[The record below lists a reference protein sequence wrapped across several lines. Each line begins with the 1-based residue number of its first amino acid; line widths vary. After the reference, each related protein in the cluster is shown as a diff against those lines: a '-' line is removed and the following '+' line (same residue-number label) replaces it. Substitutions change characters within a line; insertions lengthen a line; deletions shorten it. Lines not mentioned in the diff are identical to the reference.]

1 VIVDRRVPSTL
12 ATGELDLF
20 RANVRRF
27 LAKEVVPNADA
38 WRARGYIDRDLWR
51 KAGAL
56 GLLCASAPEEYGGG
70 GGNFWHEAV
79 IIEELARIAFP
90 DFSIPLQ
97 NVILAPYFAQYG
109 TEQQKRRWLPRM
121 ASGDLVAALAMS
133 EPGAGSDV
141 RAIRT
146 HARRKGDEY
155 VVNGQKTFITH
166 GHTSDLICLAVK
178 TDTGEGN
185 GVRGFSL
192 LVIEAEKTPGFR
204 RGRRLEKIGLKAQD
218 TAELFFDDA
227 RVPVNNLLGG
237 IEGRGFYQ
245 LMEQLAKERI
255 NIAMQALALSE
266 AALVE
271 TIAYVKQR
279 EVFGKRLF
287 DFQNTRMVLAEAKT
301 ATSVTRTFVESCIDQ
316 LISGTL
322 DPETAAMAKWW
333 ATEKQCEVI
342 DNCLQLHGGYGY
354 MLEYPIARMWT
365 DGRIQK
371 IWGGSNEVMKELIAR
386 AL

>member
-1 VIVDRRVPSTL
+1 MRTDL
-12 ATGELDLF
+12 DKGDLDLF
-20 RANVRRF
+20 RTTVRRF
-27 LAKEVVPNADA
+27 LSEEVTPNAGA
-38 WRARGYIDRDLWR
+38 WRAQGYIDRDLWR

-56 GLLCASAPEEYGGG
+56 GLLGASVPDEYGGG
-70 GGNFWHEAV
+70 GGNFWHETV
-79 IIEELARIAFP
+79 IIEELARIAFL

-97 NVILAPYFAQYG
+97 NVILAPYFVQYG
-109 TEQQKRRWLPRM
+109 TEEQKRLWLPRM
-121 ASGDLVAALAMS
+121 VSGDLVAALAMS
-133 EPGAGSDV
+133 EPDAGSDV

-146 HARRKGDEY
+146 HARREGTEY

-166 GHTSDLICLAVK
+166 GHTADLICLAVK
-178 TDTGEGN
+178 TDTSEDN

-192 LVIEAEKTPGFR
+192 LVIETDKTWGFR
-204 RGRRLEKIGLKAQD
+204 RGRRLDKVGLKAQD

-227 RVPVNNLLGG
+227 RVPADNLLGG
-237 IEGRGFYQ
+237 VEGRGFYQ

-271 TIAYVKQR
+271 TIAYVKER
-279 EVFGKRLF
+279 KAFGKRLM

-301 ATSVTRTFVESCIDQ
+301 ATSVTRTFVENCIEK
-316 LISGTL
+316 LIAGTL
-322 DPETAAMAKWW
+322 DAETAAMAKWW
-333 ATEKQCEVI
+333 ATDKQCEII
-342 DNCLQLHGGYGY
+342 DNCVQLHGGYGY
-354 MLEYPIARMWT
+354 MLEYPVARMWT

-371 IWGGSNEVMKELIAR
+371 IWGGSNEVMKDLIAR

>member
-1 VIVDRRVPSTL
+1 MAANTDQ
-12 ATGELDLF
+12 GELDLF
-20 RANVRRF
+20 RTTVRRF
-27 LAKEVVPNADA
+27 LSEEVGPNADA
-38 WRARGYIDRDLWR
+38 WRTRGHIDRDLWR

-56 GLLCASAPEEYGGG
+56 GLLCASVPEEYGGG
-70 GGNFWHEAV
+70 GGTFWHEAI

-97 NVILAPYFAQYG
+97 NVILAPYLVHYA
-109 TEQQKRRWLPRM
+109 TEDQRRRWLPPM

-141 RAIRT
+141 QAIRT
-146 HARRKGDEY
+146 SARRDGDEY

-166 GHTSDLICLAVK
+166 GHTADLICLAVK
-178 TDTGEGN
+178 TDTREAN

-192 LVIEAEKTPGFR
+192 LMIEADKTNGFR
-204 RGRRLEKIGLKAQD
+204 RGRLLDKVGLKAQD

-227 RVPVNNLLGG
+227 RVPATNLLGG

-245 LMEQLAKERI
+245 LMEQLAKERL
-255 NIAMQALALSE
+255 NIAMQALALTE
-266 AALVE
+266 AAINE
-271 TIAYVKQR
+271 TIAYVKERQI
-279 EVFGKRLF
+279 FGKRLM

-301 ATSVTRTFVESCIDQ
+301 TAAVTRVFVERCIEK
-316 LISGTL
+316 LVSGTL
-322 DPETAAMAKWW
+322 DAETAAMAKWW
-333 ATEKQCEVI
+333 ATDKQCAII
-342 DNCLQLHGGYGY
+342 DDCVQLHGGYGY

-371 IWGGSNEVMKELIAR
+371 IWGGSNELMKDLIAR

>member
-1 VIVDRRVPSTL
+1 MRSKPND
-12 ATGELDLF
+12 EDLDLF
-20 RANVRRF
+20 RATVRRF
-27 LAKEVVPNADA
+27 LQEEVVHNASG
-38 WRARGYIDRDLWR
+38 WRERGFIDRDLWR

-56 GLLCASAPEEYGGG
+56 GLLCASAPEEYGGA

-97 NVILAPYFAQYG
+97 NVILTPYFLQYG
-109 TEQQKRRWLPRM
+109 TEEQKRRWLPRM
-121 ASGDLVAALAMS
+121 ASGELVAALAMS

-146 HARRKGDEY
+146 RAHREGNEY

-166 GHTSDLICLAVK
+166 GHTADLICLAVK
-178 TDTGEGN
+178 TDTSEDN
-185 GVRGFSL
+185 GVHGFSL
-192 LVIEAEKTPGFR
+192 LVIETQNTTGFR
-204 RGRRLEKIGLKAQD
+204 RGRRLDKVGLKAQD

-227 RVPVNNLLGG
+227 RVPVDNLLGNV
-237 IEGRGFYQ
+237 EGRGFYQ
-245 LMEQLAKERI
+245 LMEQLAKERV
-255 NIAMQALALSE
+255 NIAMQALALGE
-266 AALVE
+266 AAVME
-271 TIAYVKQR
+271 TVAYVR
-279 EVFGKRLF
+279 ERKVFGKHLME
-287 DFQNTRMVLAEAKT
+287 FQNTRMVLAEAKT
-301 ATSVTRTFVESCIDQ
+301 ANMVTRAFVENCIDK
-316 LISGTL
+316 LVTGTL

-333 ATEKQCEVI
+333 ATDKQCEII
-342 DNCLQLHGGYGY
+342 DSCVQLHGGYGY
-354 MLEYPIARMWT
+354 MLEYPVARMWT

>member
-1 VIVDRRVPSTL
+1 MQ
-12 ATGELDLF
+12 ATRDNAELDLF
-20 RANVRRF
+20 RGSVRRF
-27 LAKEVVPNADA
+27 LAEEVVPNADA

-56 GLLCASAPEEYGGG
+56 GLLCASSPEQYGGG

-97 NVILAPYFAQYG
+97 NVILAPYLVQYG
-109 TEQQKRRWLPRM
+109 TEAQKRRWLPRM
-121 ASGDLVAALAMS
+121 ARGDLVAALAMS

-146 HARRKGDEY
+146 HARRDGDTY

-166 GHTSDLICLAVK
+166 GHTADLICLVVK
-178 TDTGEGN
+178 TDTAEN
-185 GVRGFSL
+185 QGVRGFSL
-192 LVIEAEKTPGFR
+192 LMIETEQTAGFR
-204 RGRRLEKIGLKAQD
+204 RGHRLDKVGLKAQD

-227 RVPVNNLLGG
+227 RVPVENLLGG
-237 IEGRGFYQ
+237 VEGRGFYQ

-266 AALVE
+266 AALHE
-271 TIAYVKQR
+271 TVAYVKQR
-279 EVFGKRLF
+279 EVFGKRLI

-301 ATSVTRTFVESCIDQ
+301 ATSVTRTFVESCIDR
-316 LISGTL
+316 LIAGTL
-322 DPETAAMAKWW
+322 DAETAAMAKWW
-333 ATEKQCEVI
+333 ATDKQCEII
-342 DNCLQLHGGYGY
+342 DDCMQLHGGYGY
-354 MLEYPIARMWT
+354 MLDYPIARMWS

>member
-1 VIVDRRVPSTL
+1 MCTSRDK
-12 ATGELDLF
+12 ADLEIF
-20 RANVRRF
+20 RATVRRF
-27 LAKEVVPNADA
+27 LSDEVVSNSNE

-51 KAGAL
+51 KAGAI
-56 GLLCASAPEEYGGG
+56 GLLCASVPEEYGGG

-97 NVILAPYFAQYG
+97 NVILAPYFLQYG
-109 TEQQKRRWLPRM
+109 TEEQKRRWLPRM
-121 ASGDLVAALAMS
+121 VSGDLVAALAMS

-146 HARRKGDEY
+146 NARRDGSQY
-155 VVNGQKTFITH
+155 VVNGAKTFITH
-166 GHTSDLICLAVK
+166 GHTADLICLAVK
-178 TDTGEGN
+178 TDTSEGN
-185 GVRGFSL
+185 GVHGFSL
-192 LVIEAEKTPGFR
+192 LIIETDRTAGFR
-204 RGRRLEKIGLKAQD
+204 RGRRLDKVGLKAQD

-227 RVPVNNLLGG
+227 RVPVENLLGG
-237 IEGRGFYQ
+237 VEGRGFYQ

-255 NIAMQALALSE
+255 NIAMQALALTE

-271 TIAYVKQR
+271 TIAYVKER
-279 EVFGKRLF
+279 KAFGKRLME
-287 DFQNTRMVLAEAKT
+287 FQNTRMVLAEAKT
-301 ATSVTRTFVESCIDQ
+301 TAVVTRTFVESSIEK
-316 LISGTL
+316 LIAGTL

-333 ATEKQCEVI
+333 ATDKQCEII
-342 DNCLQLHGGYGY
+342 DNCVQLHGGYGY
-354 MLEYPIARMWT
+354 MLEYPVARMWT

-371 IWGGSNEVMKELIAR
+371 IWGGSNEVMKDLIAR

>member
-1 VIVDRRVPSTL
+1 MPD
-12 ATGELDLF
+12 TGELDLF

-27 LAKEVVPNADA
+27 LAAEVVPHADA

-56 GLLCASAPEEYGGG
+56 GLLCASTPEIYGGG
-70 GGNFWHEAV
+70 GGNFRHEAV
-79 IIEELARIAFP
+79 IIEELAAIAFP

-97 NVILAPYFAQYG
+97 NVILAPYFVQYG
-109 TEQQKRRWLPRM
+109 TEEQKRRWLPRM
-121 ASGDLVAALAMS
+121 ASGELVAALAMS

-146 HARRKGDEY
+146 HARRDGRDY

-166 GHTSDLICLAVK
+166 GHTADLICLAVK
-178 TDTGEGN
+178 TDTGEG
-185 GVRGFSL
+185 VRGFSL
-192 LVIEAEKTPGFR
+192 LVVETDKTDGFR
-204 RGRRLEKIGLKAQD
+204 RGRRLDKVGLKAQD

-227 RVPVNNLLGG
+227 RVPVENLLGG

-255 NIAMQALALSE
+255 NIAMQALALAE
-266 AALVE
+266 AALAE

-279 EVFGKRLF
+279 EVFGKPLIE
-287 DFQNTRMVLAEAKT
+287 FQNTRMVLAEAKT
-301 ATSVTRTFVESCIDQ
+301 ATSVTRSFVESCIDR
-316 LISGTL
+316 LIDGTL

-333 ATEKQCEVI
+333 ATDKQCEII
-342 DNCLQLHGGYGY
+342 DDCVQLHGGYGY
-354 MLEYPIARMWT
+354 MLDYPIARMWS

>member
-1 VIVDRRVPSTL
+1 MPANIDH
-12 ATGELDLF
+12 GELDLF
-20 RANVRRF
+20 RATVRRF
-27 LAKEVVPNADA
+27 LAEEVAPNADA

-51 KAGAL
+51 KAGTL
-56 GLLCASAPEEYGGG
+56 GLLCASVPEEYGGG
-70 GGNFWHEAV
+70 GGCFWHEAV

-97 NVILAPYFAQYG
+97 NVILAPYFVQYG
-109 TEQQKRRWLPRM
+109 TEEQRRRWLPKMVR
-121 ASGDLVAALAMS
+121 GDLVAALAMS

-146 HARRKGDEY
+146 HARRDGNEY

-166 GHTSDLICLAVK
+166 GHTADLICLAVK
-178 TDTGEGN
+178 TDTSDDN

-192 LVIEAEKTPGFR
+192 LVIETETTPGFR
-204 RGRRLEKIGLKAQD
+204 RGRRLDKVGLKAQD

-227 RVPVNNLLGG
+227 RVPAENLLGG
-237 IEGRGFYQ
+237 VEGRGFYQ

-255 NIAMQALALSE
+255 NIATQALALTE
-266 AALVE
+266 AALSE

-279 EVFGKRLF
+279 MIFGKPLM

-301 ATSVTRTFVESCIDQ
+301 TASVTRTFVESCIQ
-316 LISGTL
+316 KLVAGTL

-333 ATEKQCEVI
+333 ATDKQCEII
-342 DNCLQLHGGYGY
+342 DDCVQLHGGYGY
-354 MLEYPIARMWT
+354 MLEYPVARMWT

-371 IWGGSNEVMKELIAR
+371 IWGGSNELMKDLIAR

>member
-1 VIVDRRVPSTL
+1 VIVEKRVPATL
-12 ATGELDLF
+12 DTGELDLF

-27 LAKEVVPNADA
+27 LAEEVAPNADA

-70 GGNFWHEAV
+70 GGNFRHEAV

-109 TEQQKRRWLPRM
+109 TEQQRGRWLPRM

-146 HARRKGDEY
+146 YACREGNDY

-166 GHTSDLICLAVK
+166 GHTADLICLAVK
-178 TDTGEGN
+178 TDTSEGN

-192 LVIEAEKTPGFR
+192 LVIEADKTPGFR
-204 RGRRLEKIGLKAQD
+204 RGSRLDKIGLKAQD

-227 RVPVNNLLGG
+227 RVPVDNLLGG
-237 IEGRGFYQ
+237 VEGRGFYQ

-266 AALVE
+266 AALNE

-301 ATSVTRTFVESCIDQ
+301 ATSVTRTFVESCIDR

>member
-1 VIVDRRVPSTL
+1 MTRVPARTDDS
-12 ATGELDLF
+12 ELDLF
-20 RANVRRF
+20 RRSVRRF
-27 LAKEVVPNADA
+27 LAEEVVPHAEA
-38 WRARGYIDRDLWR
+38 WRTRGYIDRDLWR

-56 GLLCASAPEEYGGG
+56 GLLCVSAPEEFGGG
-70 GGNFWHEAV
+70 GGNFWHETV

-97 NVILAPYFAQYG
+97 NVILAPYFAQYA
-109 TEQQKRRWLPRM
+109 TEEQKQRWLPRM
-121 ASGDLVAALAMS
+121 ATGDLVAALAMS

-146 HARRKGDEY
+146 HARRDGNDY

-166 GHTSDLICLAVK
+166 GHTADLICLAVK
-178 TDTGEGN
+178 TDASEGN

-192 LVIEAEKTPGFR
+192 LVIETDKTAGFC
-204 RGRRLEKIGLKAQD
+204 RGRRLDKVGLKAQD
-218 TAELFFDDA
+218 TAELFFDNA
-227 RVPVNNLLGG
+227 RVPLENLLGG
-237 IEGRGFYQ
+237 VEGRGFYQ

-266 AALVE
+266 AALAE
-271 TIAYVKQR
+271 TVAYVKER
-279 EVFGKRLF
+279 EVFGKRLIE
-287 DFQNTRMVLAEAKT
+287 FQNTRMVLAEAKT
-301 ATSVTRTFVESCIDQ
+301 AVSVTRTFVEDCIDR
-316 LISGTL
+316 LVAGTL

-333 ATEKQCEVI
+333 ATDKQCEII
-342 DNCLQLHGGYGY
+342 DDCVQLHGGYGY
-354 MLEYPIARMWT
+354 MLEYPIARMWC

>member
-1 VIVDRRVPSTL
+1 MPANIDQ
-12 ATGELDLF
+12 GELDLF
-20 RANVRRF
+20 RTTVRRF
-27 LAKEVVPNADA
+27 LSEEVAPNASA

-56 GLLCASAPEEYGGG
+56 GLLCASVPEEHGGG
-70 GGNFWHEAV
+70 GGTFWHEAI

-97 NVILAPYFAQYG
+97 NVILAPYLVQYA
-109 TEQQKRRWLPRM
+109 TEQQRRRWLPRM

-141 RAIRT
+141 QAIRT
-146 HARRKGDEY
+146 SARRDGDEY

-166 GHTSDLICLAVK
+166 GHTADLICLAVK
-178 TDTGEGN
+178 TDTSEAN

-192 LVIEAEKTPGFR
+192 LMIEADKTTGFR
-204 RGRRLEKIGLKAQD
+204 RGRLLDKVGLKAQD

-227 RVPVNNLLGG
+227 RVPAANLLGG

-255 NIAMQALALSE
+255 NIAMQALALTE
-266 AALVE
+266 AAINE
-271 TIAYVKQR
+271 TIAYVKDRQI
-279 EVFGKRLF
+279 FGKRLM

-301 ATSVTRTFVESCIDQ
+301 TAAVTRVFVERCIET
-316 LISGTL
+316 LVSGTL
-322 DPETAAMAKWW
+322 DAETAAMAKWW
-333 ATEKQCEVI
+333 ATDKQCEII
-342 DNCLQLHGGYGY
+342 DNCVQLHGGYGY
-354 MLEYPIARMWT
+354 MLEYPVARMWT

-371 IWGGSNEVMKELIAR
+371 IWGGSNELMKDLIAR

>member
-1 VIVDRRVPSTL
+1 MT
-12 ATGELDLF
+12 ATHDTAELDLF
-20 RANVRRF
+20 RVTVRRF
-27 LAKEVVPNADA
+27 LAEEVVPNADA

-51 KAGAL
+51 RAGAL
-56 GLLCASAPEEYGGG
+56 GLLCASSPEEYGGG
-70 GGNFWHEAV
+70 GGDFRHEAV

-97 NVILAPYFAQYG
+97 NVILAPYFTQYG
-109 TEQQKRRWLPRM
+109 TAEQKRRWLPRM

-146 HARRKGDEY
+146 HARRDGNEY

-166 GHTSDLICLAVK
+166 GHTADLICLAVK
-178 TDTGEGN
+178 TDTAESN

-192 LVIEAEKTPGFR
+192 LVIETGTTAGFR
-204 RGRRLEKIGLKAQD
+204 RGRRLDKVGLKAQD

-227 RVPVNNLLGG
+227 RVPVDNLLGVV
-237 IEGRGFYQ
+237 EGRGFYQ
-245 LMEQLAKERI
+245 LMEQLARERI
-255 NIAMQALALSE
+255 NIAIQALALSE
-266 AALVE
+266 AALAE
-271 TIAYVKQR
+271 TIAYVKER
-279 EVFGKRLF
+279 EVFGKRLI
-287 DFQNTRMVLAEAKT
+287 DFQNTRMVLAEART
-301 ATSVTRTFVESCIDQ
+301 AASVTRTFVETCIDR
-316 LISGTL
+316 LIAGTL
-322 DPETAAMAKWW
+322 DGETAAMAKWW
-333 ATEKQCEVI
+333 ATEKQCEII
-342 DNCLQLHGGYGY
+342 DSCMQLHGGYGY

-386 AL
+386 SL

>member
-1 VIVDRRVPSTL
+1 MAANVDQ
-12 ATGELDLF
+12 GELDLF
-20 RANVRRF
+20 RTTVRRF
-27 LAKEVVPNADA
+27 LSEEVVPNASA
-38 WRARGYIDRDLWR
+38 WRTRGYIDRDLWR

-56 GLLCASAPEEYGGG
+56 GLLCASVPEQYGGG
-70 GGNFWHEAV
+70 GGSFWHEAV

-97 NVILAPYFAQYG
+97 NVILAPYVVQYA
-109 TEQQKRRWLPRM
+109 TEEQRRRWLPRM

-141 RAIRT
+141 RAIQT
-146 HARRKGDEY
+146 HARREGDEY

-166 GHTSDLICLAVK
+166 GHTADLICLAVK
-178 TDTGEGN
+178 TDTSDGI

-192 LVIEAEKTPGFR
+192 LVIETQNTSGFR
-204 RGRRLEKIGLKAQD
+204 RGRRLDKVGLKAQD

-227 RVPVNNLLGG
+227 RVPAGNLLGG
-237 IEGRGFYQ
+237 VEGRGFYQ

-255 NIAMQALALSE
+255 NIAMQALALTE
-266 AALVE
+266 AALAE
-271 TIAYVKQR
+271 TIVYVKER
-279 EVFGKRLF
+279 KVFGKRIM

-301 ATSVTRTFVESCIDQ
+301 AAAVTRVFVERCIDQ
-316 LISGTL
+316 LVSGTL
-322 DPETAAMAKWW
+322 DAETAAMAKWW
-333 ATEKQCEVI
+333 ATDKQCEIV
-342 DNCLQLHGGYGY
+342 DNCVQLHGGYGY
-354 MLEYPIARMWT
+354 MLEYPVARMWT

-371 IWGGSNEVMKELIAR
+371 IWGGSNELMKDLIAR

>member
-1 VIVDRRVPSTL
+1 MPANIDQ
-12 ATGELDLF
+12 GELDLF
-20 RANVRRF
+20 RTTVRRF
-27 LAKEVVPNADA
+27 LSEEVAPNASA

-56 GLLCASAPEEYGGG
+56 GLLCASVPEEHGGG
-70 GGNFWHEAV
+70 GGTFWHEAI

-97 NVILAPYFAQYG
+97 NVILAPYLVQYA
-109 TEQQKRRWLPRM
+109 TEQQRRRWLPRM

-141 RAIRT
+141 QAIRT
-146 HARRKGDEY
+146 SARRDGNEY

-166 GHTSDLICLAVK
+166 GHTADLICLAVK
-178 TDTGEGN
+178 TDTSEAN

-192 LVIEAEKTPGFR
+192 LMIEADKTTGFR
-204 RGRRLEKIGLKAQD
+204 RGRLLDKVGLKAQD

-227 RVPVNNLLGG
+227 RVPAANLLGG

-255 NIAMQALALSE
+255 NIAMQALALTE
-266 AALVE
+266 AAINE
-271 TIAYVKQR
+271 TIAYVKERQI
-279 EVFGKRLF
+279 FGKRLM

-301 ATSVTRTFVESCIDQ
+301 TAAVTRVFVERCIET
-316 LISGTL
+316 LVSGTL
-322 DPETAAMAKWW
+322 DAETAAMAKWW
-333 ATEKQCEVI
+333 ATDKQCEII
-342 DNCLQLHGGYGY
+342 DNCVQLHGGYGY
-354 MLEYPIARMWT
+354 MLEYPVARMWT

-371 IWGGSNEVMKELIAR
+371 IWGGSNELMKDLIAR

>member
-1 VIVDRRVPSTL
+1 MRTGCDQGDLDILR
-12 ATGELDLF
+12 AT
-20 RANVRRF
+20 VRRF
-27 LAKEVVPNADA
+27 LSEEVTPNASD

-56 GLLCASAPEEYGGG
+56 GLLCASMPEEYGGG

-97 NVILAPYFAQYG
+97 NVILAPYFLQYG
-109 TEQQKRRWLPRM
+109 TEKQKRRWLPRM

-146 HARRKGDEY
+146 NARREGDAY
-155 VVNGQKTFITH
+155 IVNGQKTFITH
-166 GHTSDLICLAVK
+166 GHTADLICLAVK
-178 TDTGEGN
+178 TDTSEGN
-185 GVRGFSL
+185 GVHGFSL
-192 LVIEAEKTPGFR
+192 LVIETETTSGFR
-204 RGRRLEKIGLKAQD
+204 RGRRLDKVGLKAQD

-227 RVPVNNLLGG
+227 RVPAANLLGG
-237 IEGRGFYQ
+237 VEGRGFYQ

-255 NIAMQALALSE
+255 NIAMQALALTE

-271 TIAYVKQR
+271 TIAYVKER
-279 EVFGKRLF
+279 KAFGKRLME
-287 DFQNTRMVLAEAKT
+287 FQNTRMVLAEAKT
-301 ATSVTRTFVESCIDQ
+301 AATVTRTFVESCIEK
-316 LISGTL
+316 LIAGAL

-333 ATEKQCEVI
+333 ATDKQCEII
-342 DNCLQLHGGYGY
+342 DDCVQLHGGYGY
-354 MLEYPIARMWT
+354 MLEYPVARMWT

-371 IWGGSNEVMKELIAR
+371 IWGGSNEVMKDLIAR

>member
-1 VIVDRRVPSTL
+1 MRTSRDE
-12 ATGELDLF
+12 ADLEIF
-20 RANVRRF
+20 RATVRRF
-27 LAKEVVPNADA
+27 LSEEVTPNASE

-51 KAGAL
+51 KAGAI
-56 GLLCASAPEEYGGG
+56 GLLCASMPEEYGGG

-97 NVILAPYFAQYG
+97 NVILAPYFLKYG
-109 TEQQKRRWLPRM
+109 TEEQKRRWLPRM
-121 ASGDLVAALAMS
+121 VSGDLVAALAMS

-146 HARRKGDEY
+146 NARREGDEY
-155 VVNGQKTFITH
+155 FVNGQKTFITH
-166 GHTSDLICLAVK
+166 GHTADLICLAVK
-178 TDTGEGN
+178 TDTSEGN
-185 GVRGFSL
+185 GVHGFSL
-192 LVIEAEKTPGFR
+192 LVIETEKTSGFR
-204 RGRRLEKIGLKAQD
+204 RGRRLDKVGLKAQD

-227 RVPVNNLLGG
+227 RVPLENLLGG
-237 IEGRGFYQ
+237 VEGRGFYQ

-255 NIAMQALALSE
+255 NIAMQALALTE

-271 TIAYVKQR
+271 TIAYVKER
-279 EVFGKRLF
+279 KAFGKRLME
-287 DFQNTRMVLAEAKT
+287 FQNTRMVLAEAKT
-301 ATSVTRTFVESCIDQ
+301 AAAVTRTFVESCIEK
-316 LISGTL
+316 LIAGTL

-333 ATEKQCEVI
+333 ATDKQCEVI
-342 DNCLQLHGGYGY
+342 DDCVQLHGGYGY
-354 MLEYPIARMWT
+354 MLEYPVARMWT

-371 IWGGSNEVMKELIAR
+371 IWGGSNEVMKDLIAR

>member
-1 VIVDRRVPSTL
+1 MT
-12 ATGELDLF
+12 ATRDSAELDLF

-27 LAKEVVPNADA
+27 LTDQVAPNADA
-38 WRARGYIDRDLWR
+38 WRTRGYIDRDLWR

-56 GLLCASAPEEYGGG
+56 GLLCASAPEEFGGG

-109 TEQQKRRWLPRM
+109 TEAQKRRWLPRM
-121 ASGDLVAALAMS
+121 ACGDLVAALAMS

-146 HARRKGDEY
+146 HARRDGNDY
-155 VVNGQKTFITH
+155 IVNGQKTFITH
-166 GHTSDLICLAVK
+166 GHTADLICLAVK
-178 TDTGEGN
+178 TDTTEGN

-192 LVIEAEKTPGFR
+192 LVVETEKTAGFR
-204 RGRRLEKIGLKAQD
+204 RGRRLDKVGLKAQD

-227 RVPVNNLLGG
+227 RVPADNLLGAV
-237 IEGRGFYQ
+237 EGRGFYQ

-266 AALVE
+266 AALDE
-271 TIAYVKQR
+271 TVAYVKQR
-279 EVFGKRLF
+279 EVFGKRLIE
-287 DFQNTRMVLAEAKT
+287 FQNTRMVLAEAKT
-301 ATSVTRTFVESCIDQ
+301 ALSVTRTFVESCIER
-316 LISGTL
+316 LIAGTL
-322 DPETAAMAKWW
+322 DAETAAMAKWW
-333 ATEKQCEVI
+333 ATEKQCEII
-342 DNCLQLHGGYGY
+342 DNCMQLHGGYGY
-354 MLEYPIARMWT
+354 MLDYPIARMWS

>member
-1 VIVDRRVPSTL
+1 
-12 ATGELDLF
+12 
-20 RANVRRF
+20 
-27 LAKEVVPNADA
+27 
-38 WRARGYIDRDLWR
+38 
-51 KAGAL
+51 
-56 GLLCASAPEEYGGG
+56 
-70 GGNFWHEAV
+70 V

-97 NVILAPYFAQYG
+97 NVILAPYFVQYA
-109 TEQQKRRWLPRM
+109 TEEQKRRWLPRM
-121 ASGDLVAALAMS
+121 VSGDLVAALAMS

-146 HARRKGDEY
+146 HARREGDQY

-166 GHTSDLICLAVK
+166 GHTADLICLAVK
-178 TDTGEGN
+178 TDTSKEN

-192 LVIEAEKTPGFR
+192 LVVETDETPGFR
-204 RGRRLEKIGLKAQD
+204 RGRRLDKVGLKAQD

-227 RVPVNNLLGG
+227 HVPVDNLLGA

-255 NIAMQALALSE
+255 NIAMQALALTE
-266 AALVE
+266 AALAE
-271 TIAYVKQR
+271 TIAYVKER
-279 EVFGKRLF
+279 TVFGKRLI
-287 DFQNTRMVLAEAKT
+287 DFQNTRIVLAEAKT
-301 ATSVTRTFVESCIDQ
+301 AASVTRTFVENCIEQ
-316 LISGTL
+316 LVAGILT
-322 DPETAAMAKWW
+322 PETAAMAKWW
-333 ATEKQCEVI
+333 ATDKQCEII
-342 DNCLQLHGGYGY
+342 DDCVQLHGGYGY
-354 MLEYPIARMWT
+354 MLDYPIARMWT

>member
-1 VIVDRRVPSTL
+1 MRTRDDE
-12 ATGELDLF
+12 GDLDLF
-20 RANVRRF
+20 RATVRRF
-27 LAKEVVPNADA
+27 FAEEVVANASA
-38 WRARGYIDRDLWR
+38 WRERGYIDRDLWR
-51 KAGAL
+51 KAGTL
-56 GLLCASAPEEYGGG
+56 GLLCASIPEEYGGG

-97 NVILAPYFAQYG
+97 NVILAPYFVQYG
-109 TEQQKRRWLPRM
+109 TEEQKRRWLPRM
-121 ASGDLVAALAMS
+121 ANGDLVAALAMS

-146 HARRKGDEY
+146 HARRDGNEY

-166 GHTSDLICLAVK
+166 GHTADLICLAVK
-178 TDTGEGN
+178 TDTSDES

-192 LVIEAEKTPGFR
+192 LVIEADKTPGFR
-204 RGRRLEKIGLKAQD
+204 RGRRLDKVGLKAQD
-218 TAELFFDDA
+218 TAELFLDDA
-227 RVPVNNLLGG
+227 RVPIDNLLGG
-237 IEGRGFYQ
+237 MEGRGFYQ

-255 NIAMQALALSE
+255 NIAMQALALTE
-266 AALVE
+266 AALAE
-271 TIAYVKQR
+271 TISYVKER
-279 EVFGKRLF
+279 KVFGKRLIE
-287 DFQNTRMVLAEAKT
+287 FQNTRMVLAEAKT
-301 ATSVTRTFVESCIDQ
+301 TVAVTRNFVEGCIEK
-316 LISGTL
+316 LIARKL
-322 DPETAAMAKWW
+322 DPEIAAMAKWW
-333 ATEKQCEVI
+333 ATDRQCEII
-342 DNCLQLHGGYGY
+342 DNCVQLHGGYGY

>member
-1 VIVDRRVPSTL
+1 MSAKFDRC
-12 ATGELDLF
+12 ELDLF
-20 RANVRRF
+20 RGSVRRF
-27 LAKEVVPNADA
+27 LAEEVAPSADA

-56 GLLCASAPEEYGGG
+56 GLLCASTPEDYGGG
-70 GGNFWHEAV
+70 GGNFRHEAV

-97 NVILAPYFAQYG
+97 NVILAPYFVQYG
-109 TEQQKRRWLPRM
+109 TEDQKRRWLPRM

-146 HARRKGDEY
+146 HARRDGNEY

-166 GHTSDLICLAVK
+166 GHTADLICLAVK

-192 LVIEAEKTPGFR
+192 LIIETDKMAGFR
-204 RGRRLEKIGLKAQD
+204 RGRRLDKVGLKAQD

-227 RVPVNNLLGG
+227 RVPIDNLLGG
-237 IEGRGFYQ
+237 VEGRGFYQ

-266 AALVE
+266 AALAE
-271 TIAYVKQR
+271 TVGYVKQR
-279 EVFGKRLF
+279 EVFGKRLIE
-287 DFQNTRMVLAEAKT
+287 FQNTRMVLAEAKT
-301 ATSVTRTFVESCIDQ
+301 AASVTRTFVESCIDR
-316 LISGTL
+316 LIAGTL
-322 DPETAAMAKWW
+322 DTETAAMAKWW
-333 ATEKQCEVI
+333 ATEKQCEII
-342 DNCLQLHGGYGY
+342 DNCMQLHGGYGY

>member
-1 VIVDRRVPSTL
+1 MTL
-12 ATGELDLF
+12 DQRMTATRDPAELDLF
-20 RANVRRF
+20 RETVRRF
-27 LAKEVVPNADA
+27 LAEEVEPNADA
-38 WRARGYIDRDLWR
+38 WRARGCIDRDLWR
-51 KAGAL
+51 RAGAL
-56 GLLCASAPEEYGGG
+56 GLLCASSPEAYGGG
-70 GGNFWHEAV
+70 GGDFWHEAV

-97 NVILAPYFAQYG
+97 NVILSPYFTRYG
-109 TEQQKRRWLPRM
+109 TEEQKRRWLPRM

-146 HARRKGDEY
+146 HARRDGNEY

-166 GHTSDLICLAVK
+166 GHVADLICLAVK
-178 TDTGEGN
+178 TDTADDN

-192 LVIEAEKTPGFR
+192 LVIETERTAGFQ
-204 RGRRLEKIGLKAQD
+204 RGRRLDKVGLKAQD

-227 RVPVNNLLGG
+227 RVPVGNLLGG
-237 IEGRGFYQ
+237 VEGRGFYQ

-266 AALVE
+266 AALAE
-271 TIAYVKQR
+271 TVAYVKER
-279 EVFGKRLF
+279 EVFGKRLIE
-287 DFQNTRMVLAEAKT
+287 FQNTRMVLAEAKT
-301 ATSVTRTFVESCIDQ
+301 AASVTRTFIETCIDR
-316 LISGTL
+316 LIAGTL
-322 DPETAAMAKWW
+322 DAETAAMAKWW
-333 ATEKQCEVI
+333 ATEKQCEIV
-342 DNCLQLHGGYGY
+342 DQCVQLHGGYGY
-354 MLEYPIARMWT
+354 MLEYPVARMWS

>member
-1 VIVDRRVPSTL
+1 MRNGRDQ
-12 ATGELDLF
+12 GDLDIF
-20 RANVRRF
+20 RATVRRF
-27 LAKEVVPNADA
+27 LSAEVIPNASA

-56 GLLCASAPEEYGGG
+56 GLLCASVPEEYGGA

-79 IIEELARIAFP
+79 LIEELARIGFP

-97 NVILAPYFAQYG
+97 NVILAPYFLHYG
-109 TEQQKRRWLPRM
+109 TEEQKRRWLPRM

-146 HARRKGDEY
+146 NARREGDEY
-155 VVNGQKTFITH
+155 VVNGVKTFITH
-166 GHTSDLICLAVK
+166 GHTADLICLAVK
-178 TDTGEGN
+178 TDTREGN
-185 GVRGFSL
+185 GVHGFSL
-192 LVIEAEKTPGFR
+192 LVIETDRTSGFR
-204 RGRRLEKIGLKAQD
+204 RGRRLDKVGLKAQD

-227 RVPVNNLLGG
+227 RVPAGNLLGG
-237 IEGRGFYQ
+237 AEGRGFYQ

-255 NIAMQALALSE
+255 NIAMQALALME

-271 TIAYVKQR
+271 TIAYVKER
-279 EVFGKRLF
+279 KAFGKRLME
-287 DFQNTRMVLAEAKT
+287 FQNTRMVLAEAKT
-301 ATSVTRTFVESCIDQ
+301 AATVTRTFVESCIEK
-316 LISGTL
+316 LIDGTL

-333 ATEKQCEVI
+333 ATDKQCEII
-342 DNCLQLHGGYGY
+342 DNCVQLHGGYGY
-354 MLEYPIARMWT
+354 MLEYPVARMWT

-371 IWGGSNEVMKELIAR
+371 IWGGSNEVMKDLIAR

>member
-1 VIVDRRVPSTL
+1 MRTSRDE
-12 ATGELDLF
+12 ADLEIF
-20 RANVRRF
+20 RATVRRF
-27 LAKEVVPNADA
+27 LSEEVTPNASE

-51 KAGAL
+51 KAGAI
-56 GLLCASAPEEYGGG
+56 GLLCASMPEEYGGG

-97 NVILAPYFAQYG
+97 NVILAPYFLQYG
-109 TEQQKRRWLPRM
+109 TEEQKRRWLPRM
-121 ASGDLVAALAMS
+121 VSGDLVAALAMS

-146 HARRKGDEY
+146 NARREGDEY
-155 VVNGQKTFITH
+155 FVNGQKTFITH
-166 GHTSDLICLAVK
+166 GHTADLICLAVK
-178 TDTGEGN
+178 TDTSEGN
-185 GVRGFSL
+185 GVHGFSL
-192 LVIEAEKTPGFR
+192 LVIETERTSGFR
-204 RGRRLEKIGLKAQD
+204 RGRRLDKVGLKAQD

-227 RVPVNNLLGG
+227 RVPVENLLGG
-237 IEGRGFYQ
+237 VEGRGFYQ

-255 NIAMQALALSE
+255 NIAMQALALTE

-271 TIAYVKQR
+271 TIAYVKER
-279 EVFGKRLF
+279 KAFGKRLME
-287 DFQNTRMVLAEAKT
+287 FQNTRMVLAEAKT
-301 ATSVTRTFVESCIDQ
+301 AAAVTRTFVESCIEK
-316 LISGTL
+316 LIAGTL

-333 ATEKQCEVI
+333 ATDKQCEVI
-342 DNCLQLHGGYGY
+342 DDCVQLHGGYGY
-354 MLEYPIARMWT
+354 MLEYPVARMWT

-371 IWGGSNEVMKELIAR
+371 IWGGSNEVMKDLIAR

>member
-1 VIVDRRVPSTL
+1 MTVPKDDS
-12 ATGELDLF
+12 ELDLF
-20 RANVRRF
+20 RRSVRRF
-27 LAKEVVPNADA
+27 LAEEVVPHVDA
-38 WRARGYIDRDLWR
+38 WRTRGYIDRDLWR

-56 GLLCASAPEEYGGG
+56 GLLCVSAPEEYGGG

-79 IIEELARIAFP
+79 LIEELARIAFP

-97 NVILAPYFAQYG
+97 NVILAPYFVQYA
-109 TEQQKRRWLPRM
+109 TEEQKQRWLPRM
-121 ASGDLVAALAMS
+121 ATGDLVAALAMS

-146 HARRKGDEY
+146 HARRDANDY

-166 GHTSDLICLAVK
+166 GHTADLICLAVK
-178 TDTGEGN
+178 TDTSEGN

-192 LVIEAEKTPGFR
+192 LVIETEKTAGFR
-204 RGRRLEKIGLKAQD
+204 RGRRLDKVGLKAQD
-218 TAELFFDDA
+218 TAELFFEDA
-227 RVPVNNLLGG
+227 RVPVENLLGG
-237 IEGRGFYQ
+237 VEGRGFYQ

-266 AALVE
+266 AALTE
-271 TIAYVKQR
+271 TVAYVKER
-279 EVFGKRLF
+279 EVFGKRLIE
-287 DFQNTRMVLAEAKT
+287 FQNTRMVLAEAKT
-301 ATSVTRTFVESCIDQ
+301 AVSVTRTFVETCIER
-316 LISGTL
+316 LIAGAL

-333 ATEKQCEVI
+333 ATDKQCEII
-342 DNCLQLHGGYGY
+342 DDCMQLHGGYGY
-354 MLEYPIARMWT
+354 MLDYPIARMWS

>member
-1 VIVDRRVPSTL
+1 MAANTDQ
-12 ATGELDLF
+12 GELDLF
-20 RANVRRF
+20 RTTVRRF
-27 LAKEVVPNADA
+27 LSEEVGPNADA
-38 WRARGYIDRDLWR
+38 WRTRGYIDRDLWR

-56 GLLCASAPEEYGGG
+56 GLLCASVPEEYGGG
-70 GGNFWHEAV
+70 GGTFWHEAI

-97 NVILAPYFAQYG
+97 NVILAPYLVQYA
-109 TEQQKRRWLPRM
+109 TEDQRRRWLPPM

-141 RAIRT
+141 QAIRT
-146 HARRKGDEY
+146 SARRDGDEY

-166 GHTSDLICLAVK
+166 GHTADLICLAVK
-178 TDTGEGN
+178 TDTREAN

-192 LVIEAEKTPGFR
+192 LMIEADKANGFR
-204 RGRRLEKIGLKAQD
+204 RGRLLDKVGLKAQD

-227 RVPVNNLLGG
+227 RVPATNLLGG

-245 LMEQLAKERI
+245 LMEQLAKERL
-255 NIAMQALALSE
+255 NIAMQALALTE
-266 AALVE
+266 AAINE
-271 TIAYVKQR
+271 TIAYVKER
-279 EVFGKRLF
+279 HIFGKRLM

-301 ATSVTRTFVESCIDQ
+301 TAAVTRVFVERCIEK
-316 LISGTL
+316 LVSGTL
-322 DPETAAMAKWW
+322 DAETAAMAKWW
-333 ATEKQCEVI
+333 ATDKQCAII
-342 DNCLQLHGGYGY
+342 DDCVQLHGGYGY

-371 IWGGSNEVMKELIAR
+371 IWGGSNELMKDLIAR

>member
-1 VIVDRRVPSTL
+1 MRTSRDQ
-12 ATGELDLF
+12 GDLDIF
-20 RANVRRF
+20 RSNVRRF
-27 LAKEVVPNADA
+27 LAEQVIPHASA

-56 GLLCASAPEEYGGG
+56 GLLCASMPEQYGGG

-97 NVILAPYFAQYG
+97 NVILAPYFHQYG
-109 TEQQKRRWLPRM
+109 TEEQKRRWLPRM

-146 HARRKGDEY
+146 HARRDGDEY

-166 GHTSDLICLAVK
+166 GHTADLICLAVK
-178 TDTGEGN
+178 TDTTEGN
-185 GVRGFSL
+185 GVHGFSL
-192 LVIEAEKTPGFR
+192 LVVETESTSGFR
-204 RGRRLEKIGLKAQD
+204 RGRRLDKVGLKAQD

-227 RVPVNNLLGG
+227 RVPVGNLLGG
-237 IEGRGFYQ
+237 VEGRGFYQ

-255 NIAMQALALSE
+255 NIAMQALALME

-271 TIAYVKQR
+271 TIAYVKERQ
-279 EVFGKRLF
+279 VFGKRLME
-287 DFQNTRMVLAEAKT
+287 FQNTRMVLAEAKT
-301 ATSVTRTFVESCIDQ
+301 AAAVTRTFIESCIEK

-333 ATEKQCEVI
+333 ATDKQCEII
-342 DNCLQLHGGYGY
+342 DDCVQLHGGYGY
-354 MLEYPIARMWT
+354 MLEYPVARMWT

-371 IWGGSNEVMKELIAR
+371 IWGGSNEVMKDLIAR

>member
-1 VIVDRRVPSTL
+1 MHSSRDQGDLDILR
-12 ATGELDLF
+12 AT
-20 RANVRRF
+20 VRRF
-27 LAKEVVPNADA
+27 FSEQVIPHASE
-38 WRARGYIDRDLWR
+38 WRERGYIDRDLWR

-56 GLLCASAPEEYGGG
+56 GLLCASVPEEYGGG

-97 NVILAPYFAQYG
+97 NVILAPYFLRYG
-109 TEQQKRRWLPRM
+109 TEEQKRRWLPRM
-121 ASGDLVAALAMS
+121 VSGELVAALAMS

-146 HARRKGDEY
+146 NARREGDQY

-166 GHTSDLICLAVK
+166 GHTADLICVAVK
-178 TDTGEGN
+178 TDTSEGN

-192 LVIEAEKTPGFR
+192 LVIETDSTSGFR
-204 RGRRLEKIGLKAQD
+204 RGRRLDKVGLKAQD

-227 RVPVNNLLGG
+227 HVPVGNLLGG
-237 IEGRGFYQ
+237 VEGRGFYQ

-255 NIAMQALALSE
+255 NIAMQALALTE

-271 TIAYVKQR
+271 TIAYVKER
-279 EVFGKRLF
+279 KAFGKRLME
-287 DFQNTRMVLAEAKT
+287 FQNTRMVLAEAKT
-301 ATSVTRTFVESCIDQ
+301 AAAVTRTFVESCIEK
-316 LISGTL
+316 LIAGTL

-333 ATEKQCEVI
+333 ATDKQCEII
-342 DNCLQLHGGYGY
+342 DDCVQLHGGYGY
-354 MLEYPIARMWT
+354 MLEYPVARMWT

-371 IWGGSNEVMKELIAR
+371 IWGGSNEVMKDLIAR

>member
-1 VIVDRRVPSTL
+1 MRTSRDQ
-12 ATGELDLF
+12 GDLDIF
-20 RANVRRF
+20 RSNVRRF
-27 LAKEVVPNADA
+27 LAEQVIPHASA

-56 GLLCASAPEEYGGG
+56 GLLCASMPEEYGGG

-97 NVILAPYFAQYG
+97 NVILAPYFHQYG
-109 TEQQKRRWLPRM
+109 TEEQKRRWLPRM

-146 HARRKGDEY
+146 HARRDGDEY

-166 GHTSDLICLAVK
+166 GHTADLICLAVK
-178 TDTGEGN
+178 TDTTEGN
-185 GVRGFSL
+185 GVHGFSL
-192 LVIEAEKTPGFR
+192 LVVETESTSGFR
-204 RGRRLEKIGLKAQD
+204 RGRRLDKVGLKAQD

-227 RVPVNNLLGG
+227 RVPVGNLLGG
-237 IEGRGFYQ
+237 VEGRGFYQ

-255 NIAMQALALSE
+255 NIAMQALALME

-271 TIAYVKQR
+271 TIAYVKERQ
-279 EVFGKRLF
+279 VFGKRLME
-287 DFQNTRMVLAEAKT
+287 FQNTRMVLAEAKT
-301 ATSVTRTFVESCIDQ
+301 AAAVTRTFIESCIEK

-333 ATEKQCEVI
+333 ATDKQCEII
-342 DNCLQLHGGYGY
+342 DDCVQLHGGYGY
-354 MLEYPIARMWT
+354 MLEYPVARMWT

-371 IWGGSNEVMKELIAR
+371 IWGGSNEVMKDLIAR